1 MQMEDGEEE
10 RAWMQRSGGGEAGA
24 PREGQVLHC
33 GILESLGISAACE
46 GVFKYSKYRELSD
59 ENGRPSWES
68 AHACLGSYRV

>member
-1 MQMEDGEEE
+1 MEEKHEHLCK
-10 RAWMQRSGGGEAGA
+10 
-24 PREGQVLHC
+24 VKFYT

-68 AHACLGSYRV
+68 AHACLGSHRL